1 MLQFFKRRNLRKGEL
16 MNVDVDLV
24 SLLFDDMKPANMRGA
39 IIKSAN
45 GNHTTIYTSDKFK
58 SERSGTKGLI
68 YVTVM
73 EPDVKDLQGDFY
85 SAAEVEKA
93 AHSFAKGGMVNRND
107 VNHNSVPVPEFSVGE
122 SYILKTKDNEHFPET
137 KVGSWVM
144 VLKCDDLNSETWQ
157 KVEKGRFNGV
167 SIAGRADQLV
177 TADPDTQTNA
187 AVLAELKSLKE
198 RLEKAIAVNPTS
210 ADSKSL
216 ALVNERIAD
225 LEKQGDQQ
233 VSNELMK
240 TLTSELRAINT
251 SISKAISTSLKNEE
265 PPADQEVMIDGQK
278 VIVKASRVEL
288 YKSIANVDAGTS
300 MNILTPTTTS
310 LFIDEVIESK
320 PGDTLTDITVLP
332 LMKDERVDVG
342 LIDDLVFTNSQDT
355 PGTAQSVGMHDL
367 QVPTGI
373 LTAEFKLSRDT
384 VEFYKDK
391 FGEAAFGAYV
401 NQHIARKTE
410 KALRKLL
417 FKGSRSSTTPA
428 LKALNGVVQLATT
441 ANKVVN
447 IDPADY
453 VNWAEQIE
461 AALLSFSDDVLEE
474 QEQFVIYVSQKDHV
488 RLAGW
493 IAKRETPAGDKF
505 LLDGGKISYGG
516 IPVKPRLLDDNYLVV
531 GLAKFII
538 IGVRTDAEMKIEHH
552 GSDWNYHWYIRIRP
566 GITYVDGFAKVFN
579 ITTTDSTTG
588 GNGDTGSGDT
598 GGGGD
603 TGSGESDDPPTGE

>member
-144 VLKCDDLNSETWQ
+144 VLKCDDLNSEIWQ
-157 KVEKGRFNGV
+157 KVEKGQFNGV

-278 VIVKASRVEL
+278 VLVKASRVEL

-310 LFIDEVIESK
+310 LFIDEVIESDG
-320 PGDTLTDITVLP
+320 GDTLTDITVVP
-332 LMKDERVDVG
+332 LLKDNRIDVG
-342 LIDDLVFTNSQDT
+342 LVDDLVFVNSLDDPGETQDV
-355 PGTAQSVGMHDL
+355 GTKDIV
-367 QVPTGI
+367 VPTGI
-373 LTAEFKLSRDT
+373 LHAKFSLGRDT

-401 NQHIARKTE
+401 NQAIAKKTE

-417 FKGSRSSTTPA
+417 FMGSRNSATPA
-428 LKALNGVVQLATT
+428 LKALNGVIQLATT
-441 ANKVVN
+441 ASKVVS
-447 IDPADY
+447 IDTTEH
-453 VNWAEQIE
+453 VNWAEQFE
-461 AALLSFSDDVLEE
+461 AALLSFPTDTLEE
-474 QEQFVIYVSQKDHV
+474 QDRFVFYVSHHDEIRIKS
-488 RLAGW
+488 W
-493 IAKRETPAGDKF
+493 IAKRETAAGDKF
-505 LLDGGKISYGG
+505 LLDNGKASFGG
-516 IPVKPRLLDDNYLVV
+516 IPIKPRFMSDNYIVA
-531 GLAKFII
+531 GLPKFII

-552 GSDWNYHWYIRIRP
+552 GADWKYHWYIRVRP
-566 GITYVDGFAKVFN
+566 GITYMDGHAKVFQL
-579 ITTTDSTTG
+579 TT
-588 GNGDTGSGDT
+588 
-598 GGGGD
+598 
-603 TGSGESDDPPTGE
+603 P

>member
-157 KVEKGRFNGV
+157 KVEKGQFNGV

-310 LFIDEVIESK
+310 LFIDEVIESDG
-320 PGDTLTDITVLP
+320 GDTLTDITVVP
-332 LMKDERVDVG
+332 LLKDNRIDVG
-342 LIDDLVFTNSQDT
+342 LVDDLVFVNSLDT
-355 PGTAQSVGMHDL
+355 PGDVQDVGTKDIV
-367 QVPTGI
+367 VPTGI
-373 LTAEFKLSRDT
+373 LHAKFSLARDT

-391 FGEAAFGAYV
+391 YGEAAFGAYV
-401 NQHIARKTE
+401 NQAISKKTE

-417 FKGSRSSTTPA
+417 FKGNRNSATPA
-428 LKALNGVVQLATT
+428 LKALNGVIQLATT
-441 ANKVVN
+441 ANKVVS
-447 IDPADY
+447 IDTTEH
-453 VNWAEQIE
+453 VNWAEQFE
-461 AALLSFSDDVLEE
+461 AALLSFPTDTLEE
-474 QEQFVIYVSQKDHV
+474 QDKFVFYVSHYDEIRIKS
-488 RLAGW
+488 W
-493 IAKRETPAGDKF
+493 IAKRETAAGDKF
-505 LLDGGKISYGG
+505 LLDNGKASFGG
-516 IPVKPRLLDDNYLVV
+516 IPIKPRFMDDNYIVA
-531 GLAKFII
+531 GLPKFII

-552 GSDWNYHWYIRIRP
+552 GSDWKYHWYIRVRP
-566 GITYVDGFAKVFN
+566 GITYMDGHAKVFQL
-579 ITTTDSTTG
+579 TT
-588 GNGDTGSGDT
+588 
-598 GGGGD
+598 
-603 TGSGESDDPPTGE
+603 P